1 MRKVDICSA
10 IGLLVF
16 VAVMV
21 FVVIPGEAGGGVW
34 HGLSPYFYPAV
45 MLAGVALSSLGLLY
59 QAVTNPSDYEEQPKS
74 PMTWSDLGYFLLISA
89 LIFASV
95 LVMHAFGTWAGGIA
109 LMASTMIFMGEFN
122 PLRIAAVALPTLAA
136 TYVLVTW
143 VLKIPLP

>member
-10 IGLLVF
+10 IGLLGF
-16 VAVMV
+16 VALMV
-21 FVVIPGEAGGGVW
+21 FVIIPNEAGGGVW

-59 QAVTNPSDYEEQPKS
+59 QAVTRPSDYADQQKT
-74 PMTWSDLGYFLLISA
+74 PMTWSDLGFFLLISA
-89 LIFASV
+89 LIFGSV

-109 LMASTMIFMGEFN
+109 LMAATMIFMGEFN
-122 PLRIAAVALPTLAA
+122 PLRIAAVALPTLAV
-136 TYVLVTW
+136 TYLLVTW